1 MSQLWFQIY
10 EARFGKRLSDT
21 EVAVW
26 EDEIAR
32 EVRNL
37 GASDVIDAVRRIA
50 EDRRKAGEIGRKY
63 APTVENIITEII
75 RGKWQRSNPTSS
87 EPYHTVLVRDRDAGE
102 GHWKYEREPES
113 EWKSRLHG
121 LRVPQI
127 AWSIICEPCNPEECR
142 ERMDYADS
150 HQVDYERMKPRVDQQ
165 VRHVI
170 ATRKVA

>member
-50 EDRRKAGEIGRKY
+50 EERRKAGEVGKKY

-75 RGKWQRSNPTSS
+75 RGKWMKANPTST
-87 EPYHTVLVRDRDAGE
+87 EPSHTVLVRDRDTGD
-102 GHWKYEREPES
+102 GHWRYEREPES

-121 LRVPQI
+121 LRDPDL
-127 AWSIICEPCNPEECR
+127 AWSIICEPCNPDECR
-142 ERMDYADS
+142 ERRDYADS
-150 HQVDYERMKPRVDQQ
+150 HQVDYQRLRHGVRGEVERV
-165 VRHVI
+165 
-170 ATRKVA
+170 TRAVAA